1 MKTHDLAKHLTTLGK
16 VLRQLP
22 NMQLEDLSLVSAPQR
37 RLVDDSSIP
46 VALSTLVAL
55 NDIDKRQWISFIHEN
70 QFPIEIRPRDASRDI
85 LGKLLKFLEQNPEAR
100 GRLTNAAQRERAS
113 TAPELR
119 RALDLLLKS

>member
-1 MKTHDLAKHLTTLGK
+1 MKTHEFAKQLAILGK

-22 NMQLEDLSLVSAPQR
+22 NMPIEDLGFVTPPHR
-37 RLVDDSSIP
+37 RSVDQSSIP

-55 NDIDKRQWISFIHEN
+55 NDIDKRQWISFIEEN
-70 QFPIEIRPRDASRDI
+70 QFPIEIRARDASRDI

-100 GRLTNAAQRERAS
+100 GRLTNAAQRERTS

>member
-1 MKTHDLAKHLTTLGK
+1 MKTHEFAKQLTALVK

-22 NMQLEDLSLVSAPQR
+22 NMPLEELALVTAPQHR
-37 RLVDDSSIP
+37 RVDQSSIP

-55 NDIDKRQWISFIHEN
+55 NDIDKRQWISFIEEN

-85 LGKLLKFLEQNPEAR
+85 LGKLLKFLEQNPDAR
-100 GRLTNAAQRERAS
+100 GRLTSAANRERTS